1 MEEYNLVRYWKN
13 CLDKNNNSYKFV
25 FALVILDHIRNS
37 KVLTLSYADIADSF
51 LKFYWDQTVVFKLN
65 HAVNPK
71 QMPVFIQQIRD
82 INPPELFYK
91 NARTNYKSQL
101 LEARK
106 IILSKKLSALRNPLS
121 RFQSEY
127 KVADDSSGDK
137 SGSGFLYRWD
147 EAKQQI
153 HFNREPFLMIR
164 KNLWLFKDITVY
176 YFVQF
181 LEKNNSIPKIHK
193 KLGLD
198 NSRSA
203 IKTELRRMILQSSD
217 ACFYCGNMLHDDT
230 HIDHFI
236 PWSYILE
243 HDKFN
248 LVPAC
253 STCNNG
259 VNGKMALLPKFEF
272 IEKLSFRNLEA
283 FGDEP
288 LTHSKNQHIELQ
300 WRTARDTGFRLWTTT
315 HY

>member
-1 MEEYNLVRYWKN
+1 MQEYDLVRYWKN

-25 FALVILDHIRNS
+25 FALVLLDHIRTS
-37 KVLTLSYADIADSF
+37 KHLILSYETIADSF
-51 LKFYWDQTVVFKLN
+51 VKFYWDQTVVFKLN
-65 HAVNPK
+65 HAVNPR
-71 QMPVFIQQIRD
+71 QMLVFIQLIRD
-82 INPPELFYK
+82 INPPEIFYK
-91 NARTNYKSQL
+91 NAKSVYKNELNETREYLLSRKMRT
-101 LEARK
+101 
-106 IILSKKLSALRNPLS
+106 LRNPIS

-127 KVADDSSGDK
+127 KVIDDSSGDK
-137 SGSGFLYRWD
+137 TGSGFLYHWD
-147 EAKQQI
+147 EDKREI
-153 HFNREPFLMIR
+153 RFNEEPFRLIK

-181 LEKNNSIPKIHK
+181 LERNNSIPKIHK

-203 IKTELRRMILQSSD
+203 IKTELRRIILQSSE
-217 ACFYCGNMLHDDT
+217 ACFYCENELRQET

-236 PWSYILE
+236 PWSFILE
-243 HDKFN
+243 HDKYN

-272 IEKLSFRNLEA
+272 IEKLTDRNLEI

-288 LTHSKNQHIELQ
+288 LTHNKNQHIELQ
-300 WRTARDTGFRLWTTT
+300 WRTDRDAGYRVW
-315 HY
+315 

>member
-1 MEEYNLVRYWKN
+1 MEELHYVRYWKN

-25 FALVILDHIRNS
+25 LALVLLDHIRTS
-37 KVLTLSYADIADSF
+37 SSLTLTYSAMADSF

-65 HAVNPK
+65 HAVNPR
-71 QMPVFIQQIRD
+71 QVPVFIQLISEID
-82 INPPELFYK
+82 PPEIFYK
-91 NARTNYKSQL
+91 NARFRYKSELDQTREYL
-101 LEARK
+101 
-106 IILSKKLSALRNPLS
+106 LSKKLRALRNPIS

-127 KVADDSSGDK
+127 KVIDDSSGDK
-137 SGSGFLYRWD
+137 SGSGFLYQWD
-147 EAKQQI
+147 ERKRELR
-153 HFNREPFLMIR
+153 FNAEPFRMIR

-181 LEKNNSIPKIHK
+181 LERNNSLPKIHK

-203 IKTELRRMILQSSD
+203 IKTELRRIILQSSD
-217 ACFYCGNMLHDDT
+217 ACFYCERELMDDT

-243 HDKFN
+243 HDKYN

-253 STCNNG
+253 SACNNG
-259 VNGKMALLPKFEF
+259 ENGKMALLPKYTF
-272 IEKLSFRNLEA
+272 IEKLSVRNLET

-288 LTHSKNQHIELQ
+288 LTHTKNQHIELQ
-300 WRTARDTGFRLWTTT
+300 WRTARDAGYRVW
-315 HY
+315 